1 MRRVKEWS
9 EAYAPRLREEGG
21 VRYRYDG
28 VPLVRVER
36 TYRLLTPLFGGGV
49 EPRLADPVTVVR
61 GTEVR
66 GQLRFWWRAVRGWQA
81 EGDLKRLF
89 DLEAAIFGSAG
100 EGGASPVAVEVEVL
114 EPGAD
119 EFPYVVTEVYNK
131 QKQRREKKVKPRNEV
146 AHSYLTFP
154 LRPEGKQPIPIPLRT
169 GVRFRLTVTFPT
181 TVRTANGHLDLHKEL
196 EAALWAWETFGGIGA
211 RTRRGFGA
219 LTLEGS
225 KVPTEAEIRE
235 RLRRYSRD
243 SGWPDGVPHLTP
255 QSLFRVVN
263 LSWRKVA
270 EEYQAFRQARTQG
283 RGSEWPE
290 PKAIRHLYGY
300 RKAEKGSLPS
310 HTGPKSPGSVLIRFP
325 RGQFG
330 LPIVFQFRGG
340 NPLPTTILRPVDGD
354 RLASPLIFRP
364 LDAKV
369 CLLAVL
375 EGPRMPPKGVLLV
388 KKKENGE
395 EEVLAP
401 EQGEPPL
408 EVCLSAKEAAGIAV
422 LNGKEDPLRAFVEY
436 LPGGEEE

>member
-114 EPGAD
+114 EKGREAIPYQDIPGKKFPRPLPDIAH
-119 EFPYVVTEVYNK
+119 PYVAFPL
-131 QKQRREKKVKPRNEV
+131 QRTRQDPRNYPV
-146 AHSYLTFP
+146 QQGIRFK
-154 LRPEGKQPIPIPLRT
+154 LRLMYPEAVSLGTER
-169 GVRFRLTVTFPT
+169 
-181 TVRTANGHLDLHKEL
+181 LDLRQEL

-219 LTLEGS
+219 LAAEGS
-225 KVPTEAEIRE
+225 KAPTEDEIRE
-235 RLRRYSRD
+235 GLRRFSREK
-243 SGWPDGVPHLTP
+243 GWPEGVPHLTP
-255 QSLFRVVN
+255 SSVIRVVT
-263 LSWRKVA
+263 LSWREVVDR
-270 EEYQAFRQARTQG
+270 YQAFRQARNKGGHPKRPG
-283 RGSEWPE
+283 RSLWPE
-290 PKAIRHLYGY
+290 PDEIRRLAGRYAPNHAPRHSL
-300 RKAEKGSLPS
+300 RK
-310 HTGPKSPGSVLIRFP
+310 FP

-330 LPIVFQFRGG
+330 LPIIFHFKDKDQ
-340 NPLPTTILRPVDGD
+340 GD
-354 RLASPLIFRP
+354 PSDATLKPQDKDLDRMASPLLFRP
-364 LDAKV
+364 LEDNRCV
-369 CLLAVL
+369 VAVL
-375 EGPRMPPKGVLLV
+375 EGPRVPPGGVVLEISSRIFPVGVFLTPAEAQMLPFL
-388 KKKENGE
+388 KGE
-395 EEVLAP
+395 E
-401 EQGEPPL
+401 
-408 EVCLSAKEAAGIAV
+408 
-422 LNGKEDPLRAFVEY
+422 DPVRAFVES
-436 LPGGEEE
+436 L